1 MTDGLSHTAS
11 FAWLASAFLAVVLG
25 WVCVVDTRRFQ
36 IPDAASLGLM
46 LSGLALSFLSPVV
59 TPLAAVLGATV
70 GYVAFAGLG
79 TAFYHHTGQD
89 GLGLGDAK
97 LLAAAGAWLGLQD
110 LPMLVGVAAIG
121 ALTFAVMTGRRKI
134 AFGPWLSG
142 AFWVI
147 WVVRINA

>member
-1 MTDGLSHTAS
+1 MESLSQVLS
-11 FAWLASAFLAVVLG
+11 FAWRASTILALMLG
-25 WVCVVDTRRFQ
+25 WICVVDIRHFR

-46 LSGLALSFLSPVV
+46 MSGLALSFVSPVV
-59 TPLAAVLGATV
+59 TPGAAVLGAAV

-79 TAFYHHTGQD
+79 TAFFRHTGQD

-110 LPMLVGVAAIG
+110 LPVLVGVAAIS
-121 ALTFAVMTGRRKI
+121 ALTFALATRQRKI

-147 WVVRINA
+147 WVVRISA